1 MLTRFLQAGKWW
13 IQTDREWRQL
23 YSHRENVAVKS
34 QEQLCFICIR
44 FILTFSCRDG
54 LISEFCTSLENG
66 AAESSLLVISSAQ
79 HRLSEEFLFLYL
91 VPEERIHKLASS
103 ILLGKTPMSQS
114 VTPAIHQP
122 TTHEEYLVYTSRTAI
137 HKSVIHK
144 DLTGS
149 LAYLKLKAWRIQN

>member
-13 IQTDREWRQL
+13 IQTDREWREL
-23 YSHRENVAVKS
+23 YSHRENEAVKS
-34 QEQLCFICIR
+34 REQLCFICIR

-54 LISEFCTSLENG
+54 LNSVFCTSLENG

-79 HRLSEEFLFLYL
+79 HRLFEEFLFLYL
-91 VPEERIHKLASS
+91 VPEERIHKLASW
-103 ILLGKTPMSQS
+103 ILLGKIPMSQS

-122 TTHEEYLVYTSRTAI
+122 TTIHEEYLVYTSRTAI
-137 HKSVIHK
+137 HKK
-144 DLTGS
+144 DLTSS

>member
-13 IQTDREWRQL
+13 IQTDCEWRQL

-34 QEQLCFICIR
+34 QEQLCFSCIR

-54 LISEFCTSLENG
+54 LNSEFCTSLENG
-66 AAESSLLVISSAQ
+66 VAESSLLVTSSAQ

-103 ILLGKTPMSQS
+103 ILLGKIPMSQS
-114 VTPAIHQP
+114 VSNSCNSSTHHSWRVHGNHFTFPTYLGMIGTPF
-122 TTHEEYLVYTSRTAI
+122 T
-137 HKSVIHK
+137 
-144 DLTGS
+144 
-149 LAYLKLKAWRIQN
+149 